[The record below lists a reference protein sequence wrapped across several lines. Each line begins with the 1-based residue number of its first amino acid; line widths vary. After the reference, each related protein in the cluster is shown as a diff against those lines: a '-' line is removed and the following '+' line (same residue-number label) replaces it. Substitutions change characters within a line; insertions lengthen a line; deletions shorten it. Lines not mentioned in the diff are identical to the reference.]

1 MHVKLNNMSFYY
13 MLWRRIKISMCRKLL
28 IVFTVTLL
36 AAVFILPAAAQCAP
50 FGGCGLG
57 GFGGCGLGG
66 FGGCGLGGFGG
77 CGLGGFGG
85 PFGGC
90 GYGGWG
96 PFGSSYSTGFTTA
109 STYSSGFTTV
119 NGYSVPY
126 GGCGCGPFW

>member
-1 MHVKLNNMSFYY
+1 
-13 MLWRRIKISMCRKLL
+13 MCRKLL

-50 FGGCGLG
+50 
-57 GFGGCGLGG
+57 
-66 FGGCGLGGFGG
+66 FGG